1 MEFGR
6 KSEERER
13 MRKTKGDNGGR
24 RRKSEYNEGRII
36 QVVFLIENILCTCVC
51 VCNKRREGRGNEGER
66 EVYCVEESFVGDSCY
81 LG

>member
-36 QVVFLIENILCTCVC
+36 QVVFLIENIVCVR
-51 VCNKRREGRGNEGER
+51 VCNKRKEGRGDEGER
-66 EVYCVEESFVGDSCY
+66 EVDCVEESFVGDSCY